1 MTEQFPGG
9 SPQEEPWERLL
20 RSVFGADADEA
31 IAQLRAR
38 GMDVDA
44 LNAVAGLT
52 DDPRLMD
59 QVLGQVRSLLSMSSG
74 PVNRDVAHDV
84 ARQVA
89 VTGGDPSVSEAHRRA
104 ALEAFG
110 VADLWLDT
118 ATELAPAGGTRHV
131 WSRSEWVEQTLPAWS
146 QLAAPVAANLV
157 AALTRVLGERL
168 PEDMSDMLPPGMA
181 AVLPPG
187 ALADP
192 SALLERLGS
201 AMFGM
206 QIGQAAGTFSREVF
220 GLTDIGVPLVTEPMT
235 ALLPANVEAFAE
247 GLDTPLEEVRLF
259 LTLRETA
266 HARLFTHVPWLRG
279 HLLGLIDAYARG
291 ITIDVD
297 ALDEAVRDVDPAD
310 PEQLRSALAGGGFF
324 GIAQTD
330 EQRST
335 LDRLETTL
343 ALVEGWVDEVA
354 TTAALPHLPHA
365 MPLREMLR
373 RRRAAG
379 GPAEQTFATLVGL
392 ELRPRRSREAA
403 ALWRLIA
410 EQSGTEGRE
419 AVWDHPDLLPTAED
433 LDDPAGFAG
442 RRATADAEFAD
453 VDRAIEEFLAEAEG
467 EGGADAGTDGDGP
480 GGGGPEGG
488 GPVSGGSD
496 GEDVPRS

>member
-1 MTEQFPGG
+1 MTDHFEGG
-9 SPQEEPWERLL
+9 TPQEEPWERLL
-20 RSVFGADADEA
+20 RSVFGADAEEA
-31 IAQLRAR
+31 IAQLKAR

-44 LNAVAGLT
+44 LNAAAGIS

-59 QVLGQVRSLLSMSSG
+59 QVLAQVRSLLSTGSG

-89 VTGGDPSVSEAHRRA
+89 VAGGDPSVGDAQRRA
-104 ALEAFG
+104 ALDAFG

-118 ATELAPAGGTRHV
+118 ATELAPAGGTRVV
-131 WSRSEWVEQTLPAWS
+131 WSRSEWVERTLPAWS
-146 QLAAPVAANLV
+146 LLAAPVATNLV
-157 AALTRVLGERL
+157 GALTRILGERL
-168 PEDMSDMLPPGMA
+168 PEDMEDVLPAGMA

-187 ALADP
+187 ALTDP
-192 SALLERLGS
+192 TALLERLGS

-206 QIGQAAGTFSREVF
+206 QIGQAAGTLSREVF
-220 GLTDIGVPLVTEPMT
+220 GLTDIGVPLVGEPMS
-235 ALLPANVEAFAE
+235 AMLPANVEAFAE
-247 GLDTPLEEVRLF
+247 GLDAPLDEVRLY
-259 LTLRETA
+259 LALRETA

-279 HLLGLIDAYARG
+279 HLLGLLDAYARG

-297 ALDEAVRDVDPAD
+297 ALDEAVRDVDPSD
-310 PEQLRSALAGGGFF
+310 PGQLQAALSGGGFF
-324 GIAQTD
+324 GIGQTP
-330 EQRST
+330 EQRAT
-335 LDRLETTL
+335 LERLETTL

-354 TTAALPHLPHA
+354 TNAALPHLPHA
-365 MPLREMLR
+365 MPLREMMR

-410 EQSGTEGRE
+410 EQTGLEGRD

-442 RRATADAEFAD
+442 RRASTDAELAD
-453 VDRAIEEFLAEAEG
+453 VDRAIEAFLAEAEG
-467 EGGADAGTDGDGP
+467 DEGSAP
-480 GGGGPEGG
+480 QE
-488 GPVSGGSD
+488 
-496 GEDVPRS
+496 